1 MVICQICELDRLSH
15 SLVEAAIS
23 RNTWREAE
31 SRSQTLTYV
40 PCHMELYRMACNW
53 KRTQQTHSKMRVWQI
68 GQFLGMPAISRNT
81 WRSREADVDICHL
94 SYGIVHWNLSV
105 SYDIELSKIKN
116 KGLADWAILGCIS
129 RNRFQTMKYFTC
141 HCCPESPG
149 TKTEA
154 KFIWLSTET
163 GPL

>member
-53 KRTQQTHSKMRVWQI
+53 KRTQQTPSKMRVWQI

-81 WRSREADVDICHL
+81 WRSREADVDMCHL

-105 SYDIELSKIKN
+105 SYMKSCPKLRTRALS
-116 KGLADWAILGCIS
+116 GCICRNTQ
-129 RNRFQTMKYFTC
+129 RNRFQTMKNFTC

-154 KFIWLSTET
+154 KFIWLSAET